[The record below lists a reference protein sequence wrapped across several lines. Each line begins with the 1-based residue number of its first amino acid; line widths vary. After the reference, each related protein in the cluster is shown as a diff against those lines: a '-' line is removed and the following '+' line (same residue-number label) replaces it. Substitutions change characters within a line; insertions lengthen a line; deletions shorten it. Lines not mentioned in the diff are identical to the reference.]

1 MRRTDPAAFAPLI
14 TAEPMKPT
22 LPRTGRIGPT
32 GLDRSD
38 ATHHPTQAE
47 PPAAAPATAAS
58 NALPSGLPPRASHG
72 AARSTAAGQTPEPD
86 GAQAHAMA
94 HFASLAITDDVQPAP
109 RALDVADTSNDTLH
123 NTRQAGP
130 SLDSMPVEL
139 IHNMDLDAQQ
149 MQFVSRRYAHLFH
162 GEAVARSLAEAPA
175 KARSFAA
182 IDAAVA
188 QLARLVPA
196 RQQGGALAQLAA
208 RLEMVPMRERQASFD
223 TLLAAARQ
231 CPAHFELL
239 TELFRQ
245 TNDWA
250 PVQRD
255 ACQARLADMEGAD
268 AARVAASAND
278 VLDVDDIPAL
288 LQRTDGMPEARRS
301 DVLGAL
307 AKQLFGLHYLRT
319 HDFARICER
328 FHAEPWPPAAA
339 AGLLRRIGWI
349 TDEARRDLTARSEA
363 QG

>member
-1 MRRTDPAAFAPLI
+1 
-14 TAEPMKPT
+14 MKPT
-22 LPRTGRIGPT
+22 LPRADRIGPT
-32 GLDRSD
+32 NLDRSD

-47 PPAAAPATAAS
+47 PRAAAPACAAS
-58 NALPSGLPPRASHG
+58 NPLLSSLPARATRASHG
-72 AARSTAAGQTPEPD
+72 AARSTAAEQTPEPD
-86 GAQAHAMA
+86 GAEAHAMA
-94 HFASLAITDDVQPAP
+94 HFASLAIIDDVQPAP
-109 RALDVADTSNDTLH
+109 PAPEAADTSNATP
-123 NTRQAGP
+123 NAGP
-130 SLDSMPVEL
+130 SLDHMPVEL
-139 IHNMDLDAQQ
+139 IHNMDLDARQ
-149 MQFVSRRYAHLFH
+149 MQFASRRYAHLFH
-162 GEAVARSLAEAPA
+162 GEAVGQSLAEAPA

-188 QLARLVPA
+188 QLRRLVPV
-196 RQQGGALAQLAA
+196 RRQGGALAQLAA
-208 RLEMVPMRERQASFD
+208 RLERVPMRERQASFD

-231 CPAHFELL
+231 CPPHFELL

-250 PVQRD
+250 PAQRD
-255 ACQARLADMEGAD
+255 ACQVRLADMEGAD
-268 AARVAASAND
+268 AARVAASANNI
-278 VLDVDDIPAL
+278 LDVDDIPAL

-307 AKQLFGLHYLRT
+307 AKQLFGLHYLRA

-363 QG
+363 PG

>member
-1 MRRTDPAAFAPLI
+1 
-14 TAEPMKPT
+14 MKPT
-22 LPRTGRIGPT
+22 LPRTDRIGPT
-32 GLDRSD
+32 ELDRSD
-38 ATHHPTQAE
+38 TKHHPTQAE
-47 PPAAAPATAAS
+47 PQTAAPASAAS
-58 NALPSGLPPRASHG
+58 NPLLNSLPTRASR
-72 AARSTAAGQTPEPD
+72 ASRSAGQSEATPQAPVHDDAE
-86 GAQAHAMA
+86 AHAMA
-94 HFASLAITDDVQPAP
+94 HFASIAITDDVQPAAP
-109 RALDVADTSNDTLH
+109 ALEAADTSNATPP
-123 NTRQAGP
+123 AGP
-130 SLDSMPVEL
+130 SLDHMPVEL
-139 IHNMDLDAQQ
+139 IHNMDLDARQ
-149 MQFVSRRYAHLFH
+149 MQFVSRRYAQLFH
-162 GEAVARSLAEAPA
+162 GEAVAQSLAEAPA

-188 QLARLVPA
+188 QLARLVPV

-208 RLEMVPMRERQASFD
+208 RLERVPTRERQASFD

-231 CPAHFELL
+231 CPPHFELL

-250 PVQRD
+250 PAQRD

-268 AARVAASAND
+268 AARVATSANNI
-278 VLDVDDIPAL
+278 LDVDDIPAL

-307 AKQLFGLHYLRT
+307 AKQLFGLHYLRS

-349 TDEARRDLTARSEA
+349 TDEARRDLTARAEA